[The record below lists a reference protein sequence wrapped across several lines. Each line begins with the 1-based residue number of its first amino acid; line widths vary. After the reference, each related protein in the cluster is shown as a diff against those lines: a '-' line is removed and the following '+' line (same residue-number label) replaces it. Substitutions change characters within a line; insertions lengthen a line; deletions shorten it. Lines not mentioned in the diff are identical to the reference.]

1 MPKITEKWIQNR
13 ILGLGDKPN
22 PLSLLDIEKRFIAP
36 GLADG
41 CKILAGKQLSD
52 SDKRILYAQQL
63 RDRTFEVDS
72 ENFLDEPSRYVT
84 AQTECRE
91 DNRVI

>member
-13 ILGLGDKPN
+13 ILGIGDRPN
-22 PLSLLDIEKRFIAP
+22 PLSLSDIEKRFITP
-36 GLADG
+36 RLSDG
-41 CKILAGKQLSD
+41 CKVLTSKALSD

-63 RDRTFEVDS
+63 RDRKFEVDS
-72 ENFLDEPSRYVT
+72 ENFLDEPCRLVT

>member
-1 MPKITEKWIQNR
+1 MPKITEKWIQSR
-13 ILGLGDKPN
+13 ILGVGDKPN
-22 PLSLLDIEKRFIAP
+22 PLSLSDIEKRFIAP
-36 GLADG
+36 GIADG
-41 CKILAGKQLSD
+41 CKVLSSKQLSD

-72 ENFLDEPSRYVT
+72 ENFLDEPCRLVT